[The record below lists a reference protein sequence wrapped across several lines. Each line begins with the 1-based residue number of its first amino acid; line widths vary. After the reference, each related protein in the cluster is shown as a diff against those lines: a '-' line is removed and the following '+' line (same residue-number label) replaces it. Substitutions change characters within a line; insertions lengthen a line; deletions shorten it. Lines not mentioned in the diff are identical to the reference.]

1 MSNNST
7 MRVYRLDPKT
17 DRKQYPVRQDD
28 CFVLGDPKHGNQKHH
43 AGNQVLVRSEQEMVD
58 LILRGFAVRVG
69 TDAASSLVRLNLY
82 VDGRKVMP

>member
-1 MSNNST
+1 MSDHST

-43 AGNQVLVRSEQEMVD
+43 AENQVLVRSEQEIID
-58 LILRGFAVRVG
+58 LIMSGFSVRVG
-69 TDAASSLVRLNLY
+69 TDAAPSMVRLNLY
-82 VDGRKVMP
+82 VDGRKIT